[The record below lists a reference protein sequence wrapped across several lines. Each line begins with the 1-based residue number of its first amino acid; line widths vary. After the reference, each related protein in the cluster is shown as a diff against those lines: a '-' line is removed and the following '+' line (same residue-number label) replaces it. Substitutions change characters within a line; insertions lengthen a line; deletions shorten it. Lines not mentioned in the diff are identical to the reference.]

1 MKARPGPYI
10 WEAQSSRHCVC
21 LLKGDDIDEIGM
33 YGAQM
38 GLSSR
43 PKWVLNY
50 RLIVLGT
57 FKKSK
62 HRIKIAAMMLP
73 LPTEATSEEKTNT
86 CTDWRHPTYHRRLQM
101 IIMKERKK
109 ERRGGGGGG
118 GKKNKESLIKTFK
131 TERCSFFFFLFFS
144 FDPDG
149 EQSSPCCCNLTV
161 MMTGS
166 CRLGWCFFTVCL
178 DAMLCLD
185 AWIR

>member
-10 WEAQSSRHCVC
+10 WGAAQSSLHCVC

-118 GKKNKESLIKTFK
+118 GRKKKEKRTKNHSSRRLKPSAVHSSFSL
-131 TERCSFFFFLFFS
+131 LFFWS
-144 FDPDG
+144 G
-149 EQSSPCCCNLTV
+149 RRTV
-161 MMTGS
+161 
-166 CRLGWCFFTVCL
+166 L
-178 DAMLCLD
+178 AMLL
-185 AWIR
+185 